1 MLIWIQGRT
10 AKEES
15 ILNLLNNRK
24 QKSSILRVAAVCMI
38 AILLCMSLAACS
50 EVKLKT
56 SAVKDFFIQIEN
68 ASCSKAEAVFM
79 LMEEK
84 AVYEEGQN
92 LDGFWEREIGTESMN
107 DYVKDV
113 VVDKLTRYTAAQVLS
128 DQLGVYPSE
137 EAKNKAGEDAV
148 TAWTK
153 ISGLY
158 NVAEYD
164 ITAADVNDLYL
175 KKATYDAVYNKITT
189 DATVDITEDSTR
201 VLLADYV
208 VIPTS
213 AGEETANKIY
223 ESIKEGTEFKDA
235 CAAVGY
241 EMLPEQKIKR
251 GQMNSTVDN
260 IIFALNDG
268 EMSEVIISKE
278 GYYIVRC
285 IDDKLLLE
293 SAANYNEVLSNA
305 RETSFRDAY
314 YKFSQESKMS
324 IDKGF
329 WKKIK
334 IAEIK

>member
-1 MLIWIQGRT
+1 MRKDGRKHKNNKIYATTLI
-10 AKEES
+10 AM
-15 ILNLLNNRK
+15 
-24 QKSSILRVAAVCMI
+24 AV
-38 AILLCMSLAACS
+38 LLCIVLTACS

-56 SAVKDFFIQIEN
+56 AAVKDAFIQIED
-68 ASCSKAEAVFM
+68 ASCSRAEAVFM

-92 LDGFWEREIGTESMN
+92 PSDFWEREIGSENMN

-113 VVDKLTRYTAAQVLS
+113 VVDKLTRYTSAEVLS
-128 DQLGVYPSE
+128 DRMGVYPSD

-158 NVAEYD
+158 NVDEYE

-189 DATVDITEDSTR
+189 DAAANITEDSTR
-201 VLLADYV
+201 VMLADYV

-213 AGEETANKIY
+213 AGEETATQIY
-223 ESIKEGTEFKDA
+223 QSIKEGTAFADA
-235 CAAVGY
+235 CAAAGY
-241 EMLPEQKIKR
+241 QMLAEQQIKR
-251 GQMNSTVDN
+251 GELNTTVDN
-260 IIFALNDG
+260 IAFALNDG

-278 GYYIVRC
+278 GYYIIHC

-293 SAANYNEVLSNA
+293 SAANYNEVLTNA
-305 RETSFRDAY
+305 KENAFRDSY
-314 YKFSQESKMS
+314 YEFSKESKMS
-324 IDKGF
+324 FDSGY

-334 IAEIK
+334 ISEIK